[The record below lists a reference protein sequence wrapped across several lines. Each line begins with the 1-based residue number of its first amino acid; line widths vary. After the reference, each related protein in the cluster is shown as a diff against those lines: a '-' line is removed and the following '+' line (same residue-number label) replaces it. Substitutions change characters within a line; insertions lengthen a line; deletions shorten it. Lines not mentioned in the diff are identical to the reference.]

1 MSKRSKKVVCKG
13 NKLYILFLLIIC
25 SFLSTKFYKN
35 YAKTIDKSI
44 LLYYNA
50 VNR

>member
-1 MSKRSKKVVCKG
+1 MSVKV
-13 NKLYILFLLIIC
+13 ISFTDILLIIC

-35 YAKTIDKSI
+35 YAKTIDKLI